1 MNLLHQIK
9 ESLLHLAFPH
19 ICEGCGT
26 DVLEMEHELCLK
38 CLAALPHTN
47 FHLHADNPI
56 EKIFWG
62 RLPVQNAA
70 ALFYFTK
77 ESLMQHLMHQLKYR
91 GNKELGFYLGK
102 LMGESIAA
110 SNRFKQIDGLVP
122 LPLFKSKEKKR
133 GYNQATVLCEGIS
146 KVLEKPVWKDVIHRT
161 TYTDTQTKKNRI
173 QRWQNMENRFELN
186 EPGFVNGK
194 HILLVDDVITT
205 GATLES
211 CGLELLKAENVQL
224 SLLTLCFSDH

>member
-1 MNLLHQIK
+1 MKYTAIYFKMNLLHQIK

-146 KVLEKPVWKDVIHRT
+146 KVLEKPVFQLLQYVALSGSLPLILRSIQLHLQNRSRVELDCLR
-161 TYTDTQTKKNRI
+161 KKKAR
-173 QRWQNMENRFELN
+173 
-186 EPGFVNGK
+186 
-194 HILLVDDVITT
+194 HIKQQ
-205 GATLES
+205 G
-211 CGLELLKAENVQL
+211 Q
-224 SLLTLCFSDH
+224 

>member
-1 MNLLHQIK
+1 M
-9 ESLLHLAFPH
+9 
-19 ICEGCGT
+19 
-26 DVLEMEHELCLK
+26 
-38 CLAALPHTN
+38 
-47 FHLHADNPI
+47 
-56 EKIFWG
+56 
-62 RLPVQNAA
+62 
-70 ALFYFTK
+70 
-77 ESLMQHLMHQLKYR
+77 
-91 GNKELGFYLGK
+91 
-102 LMGESIAA
+102 
-110 SNRFKQIDGLVP
+110 
-122 LPLFKSKEKKR
+122 
-133 GYNQATVLCEGIS
+133 
-146 KVLEKPVWKDVIHRT
+146 LEKPVWKDVIHRT